1 MSQLVV
7 LIQLGL
13 DTVVVGYLT
22 TLTWC
27 WYGLKIGKMKLH
39 SVKLLRVKC
48 FTNSQQRTFHGFN
61 FAWKRICQV
70 LHLETGCQKN

>member
-27 WYGLKIGKMKLH
+27 WYGLKICKMKTA
-39 SVKLLRVKC
+39 KC
-48 FTNSQQRTFHGFN
+48 KIIAG
-61 FAWKRICQV
+61 
-70 LHLETGCQKN
+70 